1 LTAKL
6 LFGVPMV
13 GSLTL
18 LTLVLVLF
26 IAANLSV
33 GFTFSTLAR
42 NQMQAMQ
49 MTFFF
54 FLPSM
59 LLSGFMFPFR
69 GMPVWAQWLG
79 EVLPLTHFLRIV
91 RGILLKGNTVSEI
104 MPNVWPIGL
113 FLLVVSVIALAR
125 YRETLD

>member
-1 LTAKL
+1 MEGSVVL
-6 LFGVPMV
+6 LLAMIGVFM
-13 GSLTL
+13 L
-18 LTLVLVLF
+18 
-26 IAANLSV
+26 ANLAV

-42 NQMQAMQ
+42 NQLQAMQ

-69 GMPVWAQWLG
+69 GMPGWAQTIG

-91 RGILLKGNTVSEI
+91 RGIMLKGNGWAETW
-104 MPNVWPIGL
+104 PNVWP
-113 FLLVVSVIALAR
+113 LLVFMTVVMLIGFKR
-125 YRETLD
+125 YRKTLD